1 MKVGKIICAV
11 LAVAVLY
18 LCAGGYV
25 SAEESFP
32 PLPEALKAMESNGV
46 VTVSTVTV
54 AAWGTEENYYYVFK
68 PRGTQQNLGF
78 IIYPGGPVDPRSY
91 APTAQEIAK
100 AGYLVV
106 IVKMP
111 NDLAISGIPRA
122 QDILAAYPDIKQW
135 AIGGHSLGGVSSSW
149 YVKDFPDKM
158 KGVVLWAAYGFPEGS
173 IQDRDIAAIV
183 ISGTKDGLVTPAKIE
198 AGKPYLPDNTSY
210 VAIEG
215 GNHTNFGY
223 YDTSPYPVQPGVH
236 PGDPPDNPADITRE
250 EQQNIIVQE
259 TLKLLDGISGRTPC
273 GITVTPGTISRFLSL
288 LTPIRPIVIRGED
301 NATLPSDSEILWST
315 DGVKTISAKL
325 KDNTTI
331 IAWVRIRPFKLQ
343 ANETYDVVVG
353 TCSGTLAVKPF

>member
-1 MKVGKIICAV
+1 MKAGKIICAV
-11 LAVAVLY
+11 LAVAVLF
-18 LCAGGYV
+18 LCAGSYA

-32 PLPEALKAMESNGV
+32 PLPEALEAMESNGV

-54 AAWGTEENYYYVFK
+54 AAWGTEQNYYYEFK
-68 PRGTQQNLGF
+68 PKSTQQNLGF
-78 IIYPGGPVDPRSY
+78 IIYPGGYVDPRSY
-91 APTAQEIAK
+91 APAAQKIAK

-122 QDILAAYPDIKQW
+122 QEILAAYPDIEQW
-135 AIGGHSLGGVSSSW
+135 AIGGHSLGGVSAAG
-149 YVKDFPDKM
+149 YVKDYPGKM
-158 KGVVLWAAYGFPEGS
+158 KGVVLWAAYGADIFT
-173 IQDRDIAAIV
+173 IQDRDV
-183 ISGTKDGLVTPAKIE
+183 SVVVLFGSNDGLATPAKIE
-198 AGKPYLPDNTSY
+198 AGKPYLPADTRY
-210 VAIEG
+210 VEITG
-215 GNHTNFGY
+215 GNHTYFGW
-223 YDTSPYPVQPGVH
+223 YDTAPDALQPG
-236 PGDPPDNPADITRE
+236 DSPADITRE
-250 EQQNIIVQE
+250 EQQKIIVQE

-301 NATLPSDSEILWST
+301 NATLPSDPEILWST